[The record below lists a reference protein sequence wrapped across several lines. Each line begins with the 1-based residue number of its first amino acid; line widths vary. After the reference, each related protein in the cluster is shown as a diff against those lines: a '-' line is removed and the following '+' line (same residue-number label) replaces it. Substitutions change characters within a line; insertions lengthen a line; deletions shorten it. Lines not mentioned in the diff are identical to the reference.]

1 MDEVFATR
9 TRRNKLLAA
18 VVLVVL
24 GLVFGLTSLA
34 RAEDAND
41 VRGNFHGCKDVTA
54 SGGWD
59 SITSADLE
67 SSTGGAVLSSGLYF
81 TEVMVLNGSADVYL
95 CLTTGASCGS
105 GTANKVKVASGAAL
119 ALPLRGVN
127 PTSVA
132 IYATAATTLQ
142 VCAYFRRNP

>member
-1 MDEVFATR
+1 MRELAIL
-9 TRRNKLLAA
+9 RRRSIMAAA
-18 VVLVVL
+18 VVAFIVAF
-24 GLVFGLTSLA
+24 GLVRLA

-41 VRGNFHGCKDVTA
+41 VRGNFHGCKDITA

-67 SSTGGAVLSSGLYF
+67 SSTGSAVLSSGLYF

-142 VCAYFRRNP
+142 VCAYFRKGP

>member
-1 MDEVFATR
+1 MSELTII
-9 TRRNKLLAA
+9 RRRAIMAAA
-18 VVLVVL
+18 VVAFVVA
-24 GLVFGLTSLA
+24 FGLARSA
-34 RAEDAND
+34 RAEDMND
-41 VRGNFHGCKDVTA
+41 VRGNYHGCKDVTA

-67 SSTGGAVLSSGLYF
+67 SSTGSAVLSSGLYF
-81 TEVMVLNGSADVYL
+81 TEVMVLNGSANVYL
-95 CLTTGASCGS
+95 CLATGASCGS

-142 VCAYFRRNP
+142 VCAYFRKSP